1 MDAGHARLTGD
12 PAATSSFIAPSVAK
26 GTFLKSESALSDE
39 IEPKKE
45 VQVIAQQ
52 VFSNYPD
59 THTPK
64 KKSRGFN
71 TNNIKVADIAVV
83 KYFLYGYQILKKW
96 RDDKYTGLRFA
107 VEAYNK
113 EKSLANIDKIAKQLQ
128 LLKASDS
135 SEFNDSTLKKLAD
148 EVAIYKFKM
157 LLANPEQIKFNLNS
171 ERNLTV
177 FKDIDPDLKQLLEQ
191 YNLNKTKEK
200 FIEIHEKLF
209 DWIQTS
215 KVKKEHP
222 AQIQQILYE
231 LSSYVEDPQIYEL
244 FNLLKTDKTYIAHHK
259 IEDLIEALGV
269 DDGRAIKLCK
279 GEVLNLPQIKTR
291 FSRSKEISVLNRAIK
306 KFNKNKTPDKL
317 ILVAVALQDWQF
329 KDEAGFN
336 SNTKALKIIGEMNEI
351 LKGVSK
357 QDKIEKL
364 EGFIFLKTNKD
375 KMQGT
380 KVKEWDSTVWD
391 YKSWKELPML
401 KSKRKT
407 QIPSG
412 LMKKL
417 NNAIKTFNEN
427 KKEGN
432 SLHSSLWL
440 KEITATLLLWA
451 EKNPDEF
458 NTCGGEALLKAMQS
472 RVLSSVVKEG
482 IQSVKAIQ
490 SNELQAV
497 NEAVKFY
504 NKNPSIASLKEVETR
519 LIEWKEKA
527 PNSVGKEIVL
537 GEFSKYHG
545 DTLLQEVQIFLQAN
559 QNALGGV
566 KSKSFP
572 TILLPNS
579 HPAEVFDKSLALGPP
594 NHKDKSAYLLVFHNP
609 IAPWSHSEIGIAKGA
624 ASLNTSSFIS
634 KPDLHR
640 DPAIFN
646 NYFVN
651 GVLVKDIN
659 EYKFANSRQY
669 VHNVLNHVIVSNSVR
684 EFSTISPQ
692 KVVSISPQKVL
703 QEKFINTDVDA
714 AFDAD
719 FAKMVY
725 EHFEEI
731 GYIDKNGKVT
741 SKYFDP
747 PKGEGP
753 NDWDFVDD
761 KIKDKARDFIIS
773 VMPKP
778 MNPSEFEKQIEISK
792 SKQAFNFLKNAEIIK
807 ADGSLDREKMYQ
819 DSSIWNNITNF
830 YKGDDVEYGEY
841 IITLLATQLNR
852 NFTETS
858 FIRAERTPE
867 ESTQLFNFLNNN
879 KLLQESPNAMGE
891 PKLYLKKD
899 WVTLIETNPQIKA
912 QFENL
917 PHREA
922 LVQQLA
928 IMGKAGETTGR
939 EYLGIGAEQ
948 EGLDQVSQ
956 SAEGVR
962 ITDSRLVDRMEK
974 LCKRRKNEIQKN
986 MNVFAGIRGGV
997 RALLKGGYATLLHTK
1012 EDKVRHFRNAL
1023 IDNFLTSV
1031 DPQAFLPNLKEP
1043 RFRLEVYESG
1053 GEIYRKWVEDP
1064 NGKFGKV
1071 KNLSKGSQ
1079 DQSGEYVEGE
1089 YRKNSYV
1096 LEADGRLKSVKSLD
1110 KLKLETH
1117 ERGNIVEMAD
1127 GTQEWRED
1135 AEFGQCFKPKG
1146 TDKTDL
1152 RDVEKD
1158 DRPLYSAM
1166 NCEKY
1171 LSNGESEW
1179 CGSYAI
1185 RMLHSAY
1192 AFECMPEFQPL
1203 LDNLNRDFASATSF
1217 DKKDKDNSLFEKR
1230 HATALFILAD
1240 QYAKKMVAS
1249 EAGEKYFRD
1258 MHPGVRLNPRCTPDQ
1273 IHEFLVGKDPGLLNS
1288 AARAAKTMQ
1297 MPSMRKDAGQK
1308 MGVSLIVGTAIGTGL
1323 TAVLGASTAAL
1334 KLAFNVTSATLHVFT
1349 TDLIKA
1355 AHQSYRRKAQELDRN
1370 KEAGK
1375 KVRFRSV
1382 RLFKA
1387 IAFNGLL
1394 VDGLGKR
1401 VGMQY
1406 LGGQEL
1412 VDSAKKIKKWATP
1425 GFRKAFRLSAKPIAA
1440 SAFA

>member
-1 MDAGHARLTGD
+1 MDAGQARLTGE
-12 PAATSSFIAPSVAK
+12 PALASSFAPSVAK
-26 GTFLKSESALSDE
+26 GTFPKSESALSNDSNE

-45 VQVIAQQ
+45 VQVVAQQ
-52 VFSNYPD
+52 VFSEYPD
-59 THTPK
+59 THTPQ

-71 TNNIKVADIAVV
+71 TNNIKVADIAII
-83 KYFLYGYQILKKW
+83 KYFLYGFQILKKW

-107 VEAYNK
+107 VDAYNK
-113 EKSLANIDKIAKQLQ
+113 EKTPANIDKIAKQLQ
-128 LLKASDS
+128 LLKANDS

-157 LLANPEQIKFNLNS
+157 LLANPEQIKFNLHS
-171 ERNLTV
+171 ARDLTV
-177 FKDIDPDLKQLLEQ
+177 FKDIDPDLKGLIQQ
-191 YNLNKTKEK
+191 YNLSKTKEK

-209 DWIQTS
+209 DLIS
-215 KVKKEHP
+215 KAKKEHP
-222 AQIQQILYE
+222 TQIQQILYE
-231 LSSYVEDPQIYEL
+231 LSSGVDDPQIYEL

-259 IEDLIEALGV
+259 VADLIDALRL

-291 FSRSKEISVLNRAIK
+291 LSRSKEITALNRAIR
-306 KFNKNKTPDKL
+306 KFNKNKTADNL
-317 ILVAVALQDWQF
+317 ILVAAALQDWQF

-336 SNTKALKIIGEMNEI
+336 GNFKALKIVGEINEI

-357 QDKIEKL
+357 QDKIKKL
-364 EGFIFLKTNKD
+364 EGFIFLKTNND
-375 KMQGT
+375 KMQSAKGI
-380 KVKEWDSTVWD
+380 EWDATKWD
-391 YKSWKELPML
+391 YKSWKELPVL
-401 KSKRKT
+401 KSKRKAHV
-407 QIPSG
+407 PSP
-412 LMKKL
+412 LMTKL
-417 NNAIKTFNEN
+417 NNAIKTFHDN

-432 SLHSSLWL
+432 SFHSSLWL
-440 KEITATLLLWA
+440 KEISDNLLLWA
-451 EKNPDEF
+451 EENPDEF

-472 RVLSSVVKEG
+472 RVLSSVVKQG
-482 IQSVKAIQ
+482 IPTVKTPQSDQ
-490 SNELQAV
+490 L
-497 NEAVKFY
+497 EAVKEAIKIY
-504 NKNPSIASLKEVETR
+504 NANPSIISLQDVEAK
-519 LIEWKEKA
+519 LNLWKEKA
-527 PNSVGKEIVL
+527 PDTVGKEIVS

-545 DTLLQEVQIFLQAN
+545 KTLLQEVQTFLKAN
-559 QNALGGV
+559 ANALNEV
-566 KSKSFP
+566 KPKSFP

-609 IAPWSHSEIGIAKGA
+609 IAPWSHSEIGIATGA
-624 ASLNTSSFIS
+624 TSLNPASFTS

-640 DPAIFN
+640 DPVIFKD
-646 NYFVN
+646 YFLN
-651 GVLVKDIN
+651 GVFVKDIN

-669 VHNVLNHVIVSNSVR
+669 VHDVLNHVIVPNSVR
-684 EFSTISPQ
+684 EVSTL
-692 KVVSISPQKVL
+692 SPQKVL
-703 QEKFINTDVDA
+703 QKIFVKPDINS
-714 AFDAD
+714 AFDTD
-719 FAKMVY
+719 FSELVY
-725 EHFEEI
+725 KNFQER
-731 GYIDKNGKVT
+731 GYIDGNGKVT
-741 SKYFDP
+741 SEYFNAL
-747 PKGEGP
+747 KGDEP
-753 NDWDFVDD
+753 NDWDFVDE
-761 KIKDKARDFIIS
+761 KFKEEARDFIIS

-778 MNPSEFEKQIEISK
+778 FNPSEFGKQIEISK
-792 SKQAFNFLKNAEIIK
+792 SKQAFNFLKKAEIIK

-819 DSSIWNNITNF
+819 DSPIWNNITNF

-899 WVTLIETNPQIKA
+899 WITLIETNPQIKA

-1079 DQSGEYVEGE
+1079 DQSGEYIEGE

-1117 ERGNIVEMAD
+1117 ERGNIVQKAD
-1127 GTQEWRED
+1127 GTQEWMVD
-1135 AEFGQCFKPKG
+1135 VDFGQCFKPKG

-1152 RDVEKD
+1152 SDVEKD

-1203 LDNLNRDFASATSF
+1203 LDNLNRDFSSATSF

-1240 QYAKKMVAS
+1240 QYAKRMVAS

-1288 AARAAKTMQ
+1288 TARAAKTMQ
-1297 MPSMRKDAGQK
+1297 MPKFRKEAGQK

-1323 TAVLGASTAAL
+1323 TAVLGSPTAVL

-1349 TDLIKA
+1349 TDLFKA
-1355 AHQSYRRKAQELDRN
+1355 AHQSYGRKAQELDRL

-1425 GFRKAFRLSAKPIAA
+1425 GFRKAFGLAAKQIAA